1 VRKLQ
6 VLITFLLLVLLKVSK
21 ENATHLRNVLS
32 LYEDFSGQ
40 TIKYTKSATMFSPN
54 NPKRVR
60 KKVMDILKIHMET
73 RNEKYLGLPAYVGR
87 SRISTFAYLKG
98 RMWAKIQVW
107 DERLLSRAAK
117 DVLIKACAQAIPTFA
132 MSCFDITKS
141 LCDQMSEMINRF
153 WWSQ

>member
-1 VRKLQ
+1 
-6 VLITFLLLVLLKVSK
+6 
-21 ENATHLRNVLS
+21 
-32 LYEDFSGQ
+32 
-40 TIKYTKSATMFSPN
+40 
-54 NPKRVR
+54 VR

-73 RNEKYLGLPAYVGR
+73 RIEKYLGLPAYVGR

-153 WWSQ
+153 WW